1 MPESDRDPSQPASAE
16 AWLHCSA
23 EGEILDAS
31 KELADLLA
39 FDSVPALRAA
49 VPRIHQLF
57 GSHADRNALVP
68 PLHRSLKA
76 DEVRWIR
83 RDGTSLWVELRAEP
97 GSARDP
103 QDPEGAPRIRV
114 AVRDVTGRQHLEDQ
128 LRQARSMEALGQL
141 AGGMA
146 IDLNDFLS
154 ATLAHLDLLEEGLGP
169 EDRERVGYDL
179 REIRRTATTS
189 AQMVKHLLSASRG
202 ERIRLQPVS
211 LDDVVREALR
221 LIRPL
226 IPDDVKVSAPMDPV
240 EPVLAD
246 PTAVEQMLLTLATNA
261 RDAMP
266 GGGELEIRVGGGGFD
281 HDHLTQAGW
290 GDPGDYGVVT
300 VRDNGVGMSQQTVAR
315 LFRPFFSARLGGQTP
330 GLSMAVLYGL
340 MKQQRGFIQVE
351 SEPGAGTTVRLYFRL
366 VHRPVQVTPEG
377 ADGEVAREGARI
389 LFVEDDDSLRRVTAR
404 ILRSQGYQVME
415 AGNGL
420 EALEVMEREGA
431 PDLLIVD
438 LIMPSMTGA
447 DLLERLEKESRLPRI
462 LLTSGFR
469 PEFLMGWEEVEPS
482 ALPYL
487 EKPWQIETLLGT
499 VKGVLDSGKVR

>member
-1 MPESDRDPSQPASAE
+1 MSQSDLDPSQPTSAE
-16 AWLHCSA
+16 PWLHCSE
-23 EGEILDAS
+23 EGEVLDAS

-39 FDSVPALRAA
+39 FDSVAALRAA
-49 VPRIHQLF
+49 VPRIHELF
-57 GSHADRNALVP
+57 GSRADRNALAP
-68 PLHRSLKA
+68 PLHLSLTA
-76 DEVRWIR
+76 DEVRWVR
-83 RDGTSLWVELRAEP
+83 RDGISLWVELRAEP
-97 GSARDP
+97 GSPGD
-103 QDPEGAPRIRV
+103 EGTPWIRV

-211 LDDVVREALR
+211 LEDLVREALR
-221 LIRPL
+221 LVRPL
-226 IPDDVKVSAPMDPV
+226 IPDDVKVSAPMDPM

-246 PTAVEQMLLTLATNA
+246 PTAVEQMLLTLVTNA

-266 GGGELEIRVGGGGFD
+266 NGGELEIRVGGGGFD
-281 HDHLTQAGW
+281 HDHLTQTGW

-300 VRDNGVGMSQQTVAR
+300 VRDSGVGMSHQTVAR
-315 LFRPFFSARLGGQTP
+315 LFQPFFSARLGGQTP
-330 GLSMAVLYGL
+330 GLSMAVVYGL
-340 MKQQRGFIQVE
+340 MKQHRGFIQVE
-351 SEPGAGTTVRLYFRL
+351 SEPGVGTTVRLYFRL
-366 VHRPVQVTPEG
+366 VHRRVRATQ
-377 ADGEVAREGARI
+377 ADGEGEVASEGARI

-404 ILRSQGYQVME
+404 ILRSQGYQVLE

-420 EALEVMEREGA
+420 EALEVMEREGT

-447 DLLERLEKESRLPRI
+447 DLLERLEKESRLPRV

-469 PEFLMGWEEVEPS
+469 PEFLMGWEDVDPS
-482 ALPYL
+482 ALPFL